1 MSLPVRKIVTF
12 CEVTRQEMGQAV
24 TPPARRA
31 VAAAILANP
40 CAGRFHADL
49 SPLIDMATEL
59 GDLLTRRALAALGIE
74 AAAIQSFGKA
84 AMIGEN
90 GELEHAAALLHPS
103 LGAPMRAVLGGG
115 KALVPSAKKM
125 GGPGQSLDIPL
136 GHKDAAYVRSHF
148 DAVEIRVADAPQANE
163 VLVAIALSPGG
174 RPIPRVGGLVH
185 GEIRGDDGLR

>member
-1 MSLPVRKIVTF
+1 MSLPVRKIVTL
-12 CEVTRQEMGQAV
+12 CEATRLEMGQAV

-49 SPLIDMATEL
+49 SLLTDMAAEL
-59 GDLLTRRALAALGIE
+59 GDLLTRRALAALGVE
-74 AAAIQSFGKA
+74 ASAIQSFGKA

-148 DAVEIRVADAPQANE
+148 DAMEIRVAGAPQADE
-163 VLVAIALSPGG
+163 VLIAIALSPGG
-174 RPIPRVGGLVH
+174 RPNPRVGGLVH
-185 GEIRGDDGLR
+185 EEIRGDDGLR